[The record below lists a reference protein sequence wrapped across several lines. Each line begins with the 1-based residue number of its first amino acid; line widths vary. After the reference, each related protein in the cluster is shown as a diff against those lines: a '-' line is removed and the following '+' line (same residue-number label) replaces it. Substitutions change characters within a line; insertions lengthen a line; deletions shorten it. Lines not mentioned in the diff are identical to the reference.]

1 VIHVACPKCKKAKWR
16 RIRLSDVGTLRPC
29 LTCRRKLGIEPR
41 KVRARRV
48 DLHSVELTLFQKVA
62 QPPSNERGK
71 RKHGNQKHRL
81 AVGRPR

>member
-41 KVRARRV
+41 KVRSRRV

-62 QPPSNERGK
+62 PPNERGK
-71 RKHGNQKHRL
+71 KKHGTQKHRP
-81 AVGRPR
+81 AVRRAG